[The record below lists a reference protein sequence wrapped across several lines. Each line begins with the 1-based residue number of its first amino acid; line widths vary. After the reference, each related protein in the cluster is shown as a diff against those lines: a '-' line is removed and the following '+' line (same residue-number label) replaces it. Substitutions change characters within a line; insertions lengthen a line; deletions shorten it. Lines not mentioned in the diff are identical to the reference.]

1 MAEYDLI
8 IRGGSVV
15 SAGGVEVADVAVKD
29 GKIAAV
35 GPDLHGSAAEELD
48 ATGKTLLPGG
58 FDCHVHFNEPG
69 HTDWETLAT
78 GTAALAAG
86 GMTSFA
92 DMPLNSLPVVTD
104 VEAFD
109 LKLAAAEKSCLTDYA
124 LYGGLVPGKID
135 EMPRLAERGVIG
147 FKAFTCFSGLAEFE
161 GADDDTL
168 YHGMEMAAK
177 LGLPLSIHCENGVLI
192 DGFTKRLTAQG
203 RTGALDFVDSRPP
216 ITEIEPIG
224 KVIAMA
230 KATGCALHVAHVST
244 WEGVELVAQ
253 ARAEGYDVT
262 CETVP
267 QYLTLRAE
275 ELPEIGPLGK
285 CCPPLRYG
293 DNLERLWERLR
304 EGKIQMVCSDHS
316 PAPAEL
322 KRDPNFFKVWGGI
335 SGCQSTLNT
344 LLDGCAKGWLTLPQA
359 ADLIAANP
367 ARRFHVPGKG
377 AIAEGYDADIAVVD
391 MNASFVLR
399 SEDLQYLH
407 KVSPMVGRT
416 FRGKI
421 CQKLLRGSTIYKD
434 GKVFAGT
441 TGRFLRPQKD

>member
-15 SAGGVEVADVAVKD
+15 SAGGVEVTDVAVKD

-147 FKAFTCFSGLAEFE
+147 FKAFTCFSGLAEFG

-421 CQKLLRGSTIYKD
+421 CQTLLRGSTIYKD

>member
-1 MAEYDLI
+1 MAVYDLM

-15 SAGGVEVADVAVKD
+15 SQGKVEAADLAVKD

-35 GPDLHGSAAEELD
+35 GPNLTGSALEEID
-48 ATGKTLLPGG
+48 ASGKTLLPGG

-104 VEAFD
+104 GEAFD
-109 LKLAAAEKSCLTDYA
+109 LKLAAAGKSCITDYA

-135 EMPRLAERGVIG
+135 KMPELAERGVVG

-203 RTGALDFVDSRPP
+203 KTGALDFVDSRPP

-224 KVIAMA
+224 KVIALA
-230 KATGCALHVAHVST
+230 KATGCALHIAHVST

-253 ARAEGYDVT
+253 ARADGYDVT

-344 LLDGCAKGWLTLPQA
+344 LLDGCAKGWLTLSQA
-359 ADLIAANP
+359 AALIAENP
-367 ARRFHVPGKG
+367 AKRFRLPGKG
-377 AIAEGYDADIAVVD
+377 ALAVGYDADVAIVD
-391 MNASFVLR
+391 MEASFTLR
-399 SEDLQYLH
+399 SEDLHYLH
-407 KVSPMVGRT
+407 KVSPVVGRT
-416 FRGKI
+416 FQGKV
-421 CQKLLRGSTIYKD
+421 CQTLLRGVTIFRD
-434 GKVFAGT
+434 GHVYPGA
-441 TGRFLRPQKD
+441 TGRFLRPAEQ